1 VSSMSD
7 RDRKIL
13 IGLVPL
19 IVIVAYW
26 FLLLAPKREEATK
39 AQKDLTEQQQ
49 RLAAAKEVST
59 RAKGARTSF
68 AADYGEIVR
77 LGKAI
82 PARVDM
88 PSLLVQLDRAAEGT
102 DIRFT
107 KIVQGDRLAV
117 PAATPP
123 ATTTPPAD
131 GSTPPAD
138 GSTPPATGTTPPA
151 TPPAPG
157 TAPPVAAGGA
167 PAASAPGT
175 ATEAAN
181 TAAATSDQRN
191 DAANQSGVSPTDAQ
205 TSTSTGGGLPVGGA
219 AGTPAADGSAAPVS
233 GGLETV
239 PLELE
244 FVGNFFHLA
253 DFFHDV
259 KRFVHVA
266 NTNVLVN
273 GRLITIEG
281 VNFSSDTT
289 IFPRIKAELTATV
302 YLSPLAQG
310 ATAGATPAGPATAP
324 TTPAATPAPAT
335 PPAGG
340 STPPAPAPAPTP
352 TAAATPR

>member
-13 IGLVPL
+13 MAIVPL
-19 IVIVAYW
+19 VVIVAYW

-39 AQKDLTEQQQ
+39 AQKDLTEQQD
-49 RLAAAKEVST
+49 RLSAAKEVSS
-59 RAKGARTSF
+59 RAKGAKTSF
-68 AADYGEIVR
+68 ASDYGEIVR

-88 PSLLVQLDRAAEGT
+88 PSLLVQLERAAEGT
-102 DIRFT
+102 DITFT
-107 KIVQGDRLAV
+107 KISQGERAPLAPPASTT
-117 PAATPP
+117 PAAP
-123 ATTTPPAD
+123 
-131 GSTPPAD
+131 
-138 GSTPPATGTTPPA
+138 GTTPPA
-151 TPPAPG
+151 SGTTPPASG
-157 TAPPVAAGGA
+157 TTPATPAAGGAAPPVAAGGA
-167 PAASAPGT
+167 PAQSAPGT

-181 TAAATSDQRN
+181 NAAATSDQRN
-191 DAANQSGVSPTDAQ
+191 AAADQSGVNPAD
-205 TSTSTGGGLPVGGA
+205 TSTSTSSGGSLPVGGA
-219 AGTPAADGSAAPVS
+219 AGAPAADGSTAPAS

-289 IFPRIKAELTATV
+289 IFPRVKAELKATV
-302 YLSPLAQG
+302 YLSPLGQG
-310 ATAGATPAGPATAP
+310 ATAGATPAGPATTP
-324 TTPAATPAPAT
+324 TTPAAAPTT

-340 STPPAPAPAPTP
+340 STPAPAPAPTP
-352 TAAATPR
+352 TATATP

>member
-13 IGLVPL
+13 MAIVPL
-19 IVIVAYW
+19 VVIVAYW
-26 FLLLAPKREEATK
+26 FLLLAPKREEASK

-49 RLAAAKEVST
+49 RLSAAKEVSS
-59 RAKGARTSF
+59 RAKGAKTNF

-82 PARVDM
+82 PSRVDM

-102 DIRFT
+102 GIKFT
-107 KIVQGDRLAV
+107 KISQGERTAV
-117 PAATPP
+117 PAATPAP
-123 ATTTPPAD
+123 ATGT
-131 GSTPPAD
+131 
-138 GSTPPATGTTPPA
+138 TPPATGTTPPA
-151 TPPAPG
+151 SGTTPATPPAAG

-191 DAANQSGVSPTDAQ
+191 TAAENSGVNPADAQ

-219 AGTPAADGSAAPVS
+219 AGTAGADGSTAPVS

-244 FVGNFFHLA
+244 FVGNFFRLA

-302 YLSPLAQG
+302 YLSPLSQG

-324 TTPAATPAPAT
+324 TTPAAAPTTT
-335 PPAGG
+335 PPADG
-340 STPPAPAPAPTP
+340 SAPAPAPTP
-352 TAAATPR
+352 TPTATATP

>member
-1 VSSMSD
+1 VSNMSA
-7 RDRKIL
+7 RDRKM
-13 IGLVPL
+13 LVAIVPVV
-19 IVIVAYW
+19 VIVAYW
-26 FLLLAPKREEATK
+26 FLLLAPKREEAATAKKEATK
-39 AQKDLTEQQQ
+39 QQE
-49 RLAAAKEVST
+49 RLESARAIADQADGAK
-59 RAKGARTSF
+59 TSF

-102 DIRFT
+102 GITFT
-107 KIVQGDRLAV
+107 KISQGERVAV
-117 PAATPP
+117 PAAAP
-123 ATTTPPAD
+123 APSTTPPAD
-131 GSTPPAD
+131 GSTPAAPA
-138 GSTPPATGTTPPA
+138 
-151 TPPAPG
+151 APG
-157 TAPPVAAGGA
+157 TPPVAAGGA
-167 PAASAPGT
+167 PTQSAPGT

-181 TAAATSDQRN
+181 NAAATSDQRN
-191 DAANQSGVSPTDAQ
+191 AAAESSGVNPADAQ

-219 AGTPAADGSAAPVS
+219 AGSPAAPGETAPVQ

-266 NTNVLVN
+266 NKNVVVN

-289 IFPRIKAELTATV
+289 IFPRIKAELKATV
-302 YLSPLAQG
+302 YLSPLTQG
-310 ATAGATPAGPATAP
+310 ETAGATPAGPAT
-324 TTPAATPAPAT
+324 TTPAATPAAPGTT
-335 PPAGG
+335 PPAAG
-340 STPPAPAPAPTP
+340 STPAPAPTP
-352 TAAATPR
+352 TPTAVATP

>member
-13 IGLVPL
+13 LAIVPL
-19 IVIVAYW
+19 VLIVAYW
-26 FLLLAPKREEATK
+26 FLLLAPKREEASK

-49 RLAAAKEVST
+49 RLSAAKEVSSQ
-59 RAKGARTSF
+59 AKGAKTSF

-102 DIRFT
+102 GIKFT
-107 KIVQGDRLAV
+107 KISQGERT
-117 PAATPP
+117 AAPVAAAAASVAP
-123 ATTTPPAD
+123 
-131 GSTPPAD
+131 PPAD

-151 TPPAPG
+151 TGTTPASPAAPG

-181 TAAATSDQRN
+181 NAAATSDQAN
-191 DAANQSGVSPTDAQ
+191 AAAQNSGVNPADAQ
-205 TSTSTGGGLPVGGA
+205 TSTSTGGGLAVGGG
-219 AGTPAADGSAAPVS
+219 AGTPSADGSTAPVS

-266 NTNVLVN
+266 NKNVLVN

-302 YLSPLAQG
+302 YLSPLSQG

-324 TTPAATPAPAT
+324 TTPAAAPAT
-335 PPAGG
+335 
-340 STPPAPAPAPTP
+340 TPPADGSTPAPAPTP
-352 TAAATPR
+352 TPTATATP

>member
-1 VSSMSD
+1 MSNMSD
-7 RDRKIL
+7 RDRKMLLAI
-13 IGLVPL
+13 VPL
-19 IVIVAYW
+19 VLIVAYW
-26 FLLLAPKREEATK
+26 FLLLAPKREEASK

-49 RLAAAKEVST
+49 RLAAAKGVTS
-59 RAKGARTSF
+59 RAKGAKTSF

-88 PSLLVQLDRAAEGT
+88 PSLLVQLERAAEGT
-102 DIRFT
+102 GISFT
-107 KIVQGDRLAV
+107 KITQGERTPLAA
-117 PAATPP
+117 PAS
-123 ATTTPPAD
+123 TTPPAP
-131 GSTPPAD
+131 GT
-138 GSTPPATGTTPPA
+138 TPPATGTTPPA
-151 TPPAPG
+151 TGTTPTTPPAAG
-157 TAPPVAAGGA
+157 AAPPVAAGGA

-175 ATEAAN
+175 AAEAAN
-181 TAAATSDQRN
+181 GAAATSDQAN
-191 DAANQSGVSPTDAQ
+191 AAASQSGVTPADTS

-219 AGTPAADGSAAPVS
+219 AGTVAADGSMVPAA

-239 PLELE
+239 PLQLE

-289 IFPRIKAELTATV
+289 IFPRVKAELTATV
-302 YLSPLAQG
+302 YLSPLTQG

-324 TTPAATPAPAT
+324 TTPAAAPTT
-335 PPAGG
+335 PPPADG
-340 STPPAPAPAPTP
+340 STPAPAPTP
-352 TAAATPR
+352 TAVATPR